1 MSVLKPEVTGKHY
14 QKRKKHIN
22 IEISAKHK

>member
-22 IEISAKHK
+22 IEISAKQ